1 MLILSQ
7 TAHHRSV
14 RNFIQFIEDDVR
26 TLKDGQ
32 IRRIY
37 SHLPVDDVDTF
48 HALRLSG
55 YEVEGVLKG
64 PYRDGVDMF
73 TVGKIISQ

>member
-1 MLILSQ
+1 MVKGLCFQL
-7 TAHHRSV
+7 
-14 RNFIQFIEDDVR
+14 DDSWGAGQ